1 MRVLLDTQ
9 ALLTLALDG
18 LDGVP
23 GKVRGLLQ
31 KSDTECALS
40 AISITEIAIKNS
52 IGKLEA
58 SSEAVSE
65 MIADLQITVL
75 PFSGRHAHRLFGLP
89 LHHREP
95 FDRMII
101 AVALTDGLPLV
112 GRDSRFPLYSA
123 QGLIVIWN

>member
-9 ALLTLALDG
+9 ALLTLALEG

-23 GKVRGLLQ
+23 ARVRDLLRD
-31 KSDTECALS
+31 SETENALS
-40 AISITEIAIKNS
+40 AISIIEIAIKNS
-52 IGKLEA
+52 IGKLAA
-58 SSEAVSE
+58 SSAAVSE

-75 PFSGRHAHRLFGLP
+75 PFSGRYAHRMIGLP

-101 AVALTDGLPLV
+101 AVALADGLPLI
-112 GRDSRFPLYSA
+112 GRDARFPLYEGE
-123 QGLIVIWN
+123 GLRVIWN

>member
-1 MRVLLDTQ
+1 VRVLLDTQ
-9 ALLTLALDG
+9 ALLTLALEG
-18 LDGVP
+18 LDGIP
-23 GKVRGLLQ
+23 PKVRRLLQ
-31 KSDTECALS
+31 DSATERALS
-40 AISITEIAIKNS
+40 AVSITEIAIKNS

-75 PFSGRHAHRLFGLP
+75 PFSGRHAHRMFGLP
-89 LHHREP
+89 LRHREP

-101 AVALTDGLPLV
+101 AVALAEGLPLI

-123 QGLIVIWN
+123 QGLNVIWN

>member
-1 MRVLLDTQ
+1 VRVLLDTQ
-9 ALLTLALDG
+9 ALLTLALEG

-23 GKVRGLLQ
+23 AKVRRLLR
-31 KSDTECALS
+31 DPRTESALS
-40 AISITEIAIKNS
+40 AVSITEIAIKNS

-65 MIADLQITVL
+65 MIADLQITVM
-75 PFSGRHAHRLFGLP
+75 PFTGRHAHRMFGLP

-101 AVALTDGLPLV
+101 AVALADGLPLV
-112 GRDSRFPLYSA
+112 GRDARFPTYAA
-123 QGLIVIWN
+123 QGLNVIWQ